1 MTRPSFLP
9 TWAAA
14 CVAAI
19 LLALFSL
26 SAPVIAHEGH
36 DHGATA
42 KPADV
47 RLAPRFEVLSEDVEV
62 VGVLA
67 DKNLLIYVDRVSD
80 NAPIQG
86 AQIEVEG
93 PGIKGVA
100 TAMADGVYQLP
111 AAALAQ
117 AGKYPLTLTIQAG
130 EIVDLLAATL
140 EVAEVPVA
148 ASAEENTKRPW
159 WLLAGILLV
168 LLCGALVARR
178 LRRQAKE
185 RAIHHA

>member
-1 MTRPSFLP
+1 MTRPFFLP
-9 TWAAA
+9 TRAAA
-14 CVAAI
+14 GVATI
-19 LLALFSL
+19 LLALLSL
-26 SAPVIAHEGH
+26 SAPVIGHEGH

-47 RLAPRFEVLSEDVEV
+47 RLAPRFEVLSEEVEV

-67 DKNLLIYVDRVSD
+67 DKNLLIYLDRVSD
-80 NAPIQG
+80 NRPIQG

-100 TAMADGVYQLP
+100 SAMAGGVYQLP

-130 EIVDLLAATL
+130 ESVDLLAATL
-140 EVAEVPVA
+140 VVGEVPAA
-148 ASAEENTKRPW
+148 ASAEDNSGRPW
-159 WLLAGILLV
+159 WPLAVILL
-168 LLCGALVARR
+168 LLVSGGLVARR
-178 LRRQAKE
+178 LRRQAAA
-185 RAIHHA
+185 RAIDHV

>member
-9 TWAAA
+9 TWTAAGFA
-14 CVAAI
+14 VI

-26 SAPVIAHEGH
+26 CSPVIAHEGH
-36 DHGATA
+36 DHGANA

-47 RLAPRFEVLSEDVEV
+47 RLAPRFEVRNEDLEI

-67 DKNLLIYVDRVSD
+67 DNNLLIYVDRASD
-80 NAPIQG
+80 NRPIQG

-100 TAMADGVYQLP
+100 TAMADGVYQIP

-117 AGKYPLTLTIQAG
+117 AGKYPLVLTIQAG

-140 EVAEVPVA
+140 EVGEVPAV
-148 ASAEENTKRPW
+148 ASAEDNTKRPW
-159 WLLAGILLV
+159 WLLAGISLV
-168 LLCGALVARR
+168 LLCSGLLARR

-185 RAIHHA
+185 RAIHHV

>member
-1 MTRPSFLP
+1 VTRPFFFP

-14 CVAAI
+14 CVAAV

-36 DHGATA
+36 DHGATG

-47 RLAPRFEVLSEDVEV
+47 RLAPRFEVLSEEVEIV
-62 VGVLA
+62 AVLA
-67 DKNLLIYVDRVSD
+67 DKNLLIYLDRVSD
-80 NAPIQG
+80 NRPIQG

-100 TAMADGVYQLP
+100 SAMGDGVYQLP

-117 AGKYPLTLTIQAG
+117 AGKHPLTLTIQAG
-130 EIVDLLAATL
+130 DSIDLLAATL
-140 EVAEVPVA
+140 EVGEVPA
-148 ASAEENTKRPW
+148 TTSAGENSGRPW
-159 WLLAGILLV
+159 WLFAAISLV
-168 LLCGALVARR
+168 LLCGGLVARR
-178 LRRQAKE
+178 LRRQARE
-185 RAIHHA
+185 RAIPHV

>member
-1 MTRPSFLP
+1 VIRPSFLP
-9 TWAAA
+9 TSAAA
-14 CVAAI
+14 CLAAI

-36 DHGATA
+36 DHEATA

-47 RLAPRFEVLSEDVEV
+47 RLAPRFEVRNEDMEI

-67 DKNLLIYVDRVSD
+67 DRNLLIYVDRASD
-80 NAPIQG
+80 NRPIEG

-100 TAMADGVYQLP
+100 SAMADGVYQIP
-111 AAALAQ
+111 AAVLAQ
-117 AGKYPLTLTIQAG
+117 AGKYPLMLTIQAG
-130 EIVDLLAATL
+130 ESVDLLAATL
-140 EVAEVPVA
+140 EVGEVPVA
-148 ASAEENTKRPW
+148 ASAEENSERPW
-159 WLLAGILLV
+159 WLFAGISLL
-168 LLCGALVARR
+168 LLCGGLVARR

-185 RAIHHA
+185 RAIHHV